1 MHSART
7 LSSPRTGG
15 QDNRTCPRGLCPTIS
30 DVLNTRFPVALP
42 PDALMPP
49 TVAGATPSAPP
60 LDSPALIATHA
71 SRRSVGPARLF
82 PTDRLAR
89 GGGPAHA

>member
-30 DVLNTRFPVALP
+30 DVLNPISRGLL

-49 TVAGATPSAPP
+49 TVAAATPSAPP